1 MKQVSPSNGSIRS
14 GAGRLW
20 GRIRA
25 LLGIALVVSAF
36 GATLRPAAAHD
47 AKVVG
52 PDGKVHQPIEVFLA
66 ADRTPQPGDVVNLTM
81 TATPYLNGP
90 VLTLK
95 WVLPAGVELLG
106 GATEESF
113 AAIAPGQ
120 SVQSQ
125 RQVRFPTAGIYKVA
139 VSAGLSPNVAQQLA
153 YADVLYFIVAADGAS
168 RITDVDPA
176 AKSPLGSTMQS
187 DIHLLGSTVNA
198 AVANGDPCFTV
209 SGTIRRIER
218 TTTSTAIQPDM
229 LVPVR
234 FAYLEVREEDLIADD
249 VEAYGITDA
258 NGNYSFDF
266 CDDDGLL
273 DDTLELY
280 VRLYA
285 SIYEQKDGF
294 EIVYVEDSSYIDEMY
309 YYDSTIFSSG
319 GGNFGVSMD
328 LDATQSG
335 PFNIADTIY
344 EGWRFWKDSG
354 GESGGVD
361 AFDFTAEVHW
371 EPGYVDI
378 GSLNTYYDQAQE
390 EITIGTVR
398 DPDTWDDSSIL
409 HEYGH
414 MIEDNYSCD
423 ESLGGAHRFTDIL
436 DDEEFA
442 WSEGYQNYFQGA
454 VRLARGWPDANFY
467 LDVNAAGEIGSTNLE
482 RWHKTNPMRV
492 SPRNEVAI
500 AALFWDLLDG
510 IDSTNDDQDRV
521 QHGHAM
527 IQEVY
532 TDYEFADQG
541 IGDQTCSVD
550 RFFQAWQTL
559 GKPAD
564 AATAAVVIQN
574 VGGDSPFTVASAQAA
589 GEPANAA
596 QVVTAQAAPTALD
609 YQWWKHLSFTVD
621 RSKSMAGAPIEAVKT
636 VLTEQVAD
644 IANSPKGVE
653 FSLASFENSSL
664 NNTTLLAGK
673 FYADDVTPAINSITA
688 SNANDDSCP
697 VESLRAMSQAIG
709 DKYVGEAWL
718 FTDGDAPASA
728 AANASVN
735 TLVKSLQSH
744 KLKQS
749 IALLG
754 GCNAAPV
761 APLNTTGAIQKHL
774 GLAADASQSGGIVP
788 YLLTALGSGGQFLY
802 VGENQMDD
810 AADILRAQ
818 LSHSAGAGRWSDY
831 VSDTATYRYDK
842 LASWEYQWVDTS
854 TAAGGTDQGV
864 LFANSPIAVTLP
876 QPFTYYG
883 AAGQT
888 TVQVDH
894 YGYLT
899 FGASQSS
906 QSQNTVLPNAA
917 TPNNALYPLW
927 DELDWNNPPAV
938 AAADQVS
945 AAAAAI
951 PQVNVYTKAAGDWFA
966 IETRGFRTNAPER
979 AYQVLLNAA
988 TGEIRYQYG
997 NVGTDAGTATIGLE
1011 NSTGTAAVQVSLND
1025 VNGASNNMGYAFTP
1039 APAQPSKS
1047 YTVAVDSLMN
1057 SVGFLLTGYS
1067 GSFDPLT
1074 VRTPDNTAVSCADT
1088 ANVLCLNLG
1097 LVQYVQVKTNGRNGI
1112 WQATV
1117 SAGNTGA
1124 GTFSFSTL
1132 GAGSIN
1138 PASNS
1143 DRSRS
1148 TGAQR
1153 FALQIER
1160 PVTGNVLDGWFTKPS
1175 GVRFGSQFRFYDD
1188 GAHDDGKA
1196 GDGRFGSDE
1205 FTPPSAGIAYLW
1217 LAGSADGAAFKRAE
1231 PMPFDFQPL
1240 AVTSQGDGVNYG
1252 DVTVLA
1258 FTIQNLDSV
1267 RHCYDR
1273 SAAVPAG
1280 WLYDWKMTPGE
1291 FLSGLCLNAG
1301 ESATRTIEIKMD
1313 ATSPNALPSGTT
1325 GEVVVTFIEK
1335 EVGQMSDSASAQVTR
1350 RRPPALIEFKNH
1362 SGPSYLRPTGV
1373 DTTTLSVFV
1382 FDELLTSVADG
1393 TPVTFSTTLG
1403 SIEPSGVTT
1412 KGRLYPVFT
1421 AGTVEGKAVVT
1432 AMAGSAT
1439 ATTTVTIQAPYADL
1453 IDLTSSLVAA
1463 STQSPN
1469 ATLTATVRDR
1479 WGSPL
1484 ANQTVRLS
1492 VAGDGDNGTLNG
1504 GEVITG
1510 TTNAAGQ
1517 LTATFTR
1524 GERPGIVIALAQL
1537 IVTENGQPHVALE
1550 DQLIIN
1556 VTDGAISKTYLPLVT
1571 R

>member
-1 MKQVSPSNGSIRS
+1 MKQISPSNGPITA

-20 GRIRA
+20 RLVRS
-25 LLGIALVVSAF
+25 LLGLALIVSAF
-36 GATLRPAAAHD
+36 GATLHPVAAHD

-52 PDGKVHQPIEVFLA
+52 PDGKVHQPIEVTLA

-81 TATPYLNGP
+81 AATPYLNGP
-90 VLTLK
+90 ALTLK
-95 WVLPAGVELLG
+95 WVLPAGLELLG
-106 GATEESF
+106 GTTDESF

-120 SVQSQ
+120 TVQSQ
-125 RQVRFPTAGIYKVA
+125 RQVRFPSVGTYKVA
-139 VSAGLSPNVAQQLA
+139 VSATLSPNPAQQLA
-153 YADVLYFIVAADGAS
+153 YADVLYFIVAADGTS
-168 RITDVDPA
+168 RITDIDPA
-176 AKSPLGSTMQS
+176 AQSPLGSTMQS
-187 DIHLLGSTVNA
+187 DIHLLGPTVNA
-198 AVANGDPCFTV
+198 AAANGDPCFKV

-218 TTTSTAIQPDM
+218 TITFGGILPDA

-234 FAYLEVREEDLIADD
+234 FALIEVREEDLIADD
-249 VEAYGITDA
+249 VQEYGITDA
-258 NGNYSFDF
+258 NGNYSFEF
-266 CDDDGLL
+266 CDNDGLF

-319 GGNFGVSMD
+319 GGDFDVSMD
-328 LDATQSG
+328 LDTTQSG
-335 PFNIADTIY
+335 PFNIADTIF
-344 EGWRFWKDSG
+344 EAWTFWK
-354 GESGGVD
+354 ESGGASDGDNAVD
-361 AFDFTAEVHW
+361 ITAEVHW
-371 EPGYVDI
+371 EPGYVDY
-378 GSLNTYYDQAQE
+378 GTLNTYYDQAQE

-398 DPDTWDDSSIL
+398 DPDTWDDSSII

-423 ESLGGAHRFTDIL
+423 ESLGGSHNFTDIL

-442 WSEGYQNYFQGA
+442 WSEGYQNYFQSA
-454 VRLARGWPDANFY
+454 VRQGRGWPDAKYYF
-467 LDVNAAGEIGSTNLE
+467 DVDDTGAIGFADLE
-482 RWHKTNPMRV
+482 LWHKDNPMLV
-492 SPRNEVAI
+492 DPRNEAAI
-500 AALFWDLLDG
+500 AALFWDLIDG
-510 IDSTNDDQDRV
+510 SDPINDGQDRV
-521 QHGHAM
+521 LHGHAM

-532 TDYEFADQG
+532 TDDEFADQG
-541 IGDQTCSVD
+541 VGDETCSVD
-550 RFFQAWQTL
+550 RFFQAWQAL
-559 GKPAD
+559 DKPAN

-574 VGGDSPFTVASAQAA
+574 VGGDSPFTVASAGAA
-589 GEPANAA
+589 GDTASAA
-596 QVVTAQAAPTALD
+596 QVVTAQASPTALD
-609 YQWWKHLSFTVD
+609 YQWWKHLILTVD
-621 RSKSMAGAPIEAVKT
+621 RSNSMAGDPINAVKT
-636 VLTEQVAD
+636 VLNEQVAD
-644 IANSPKGVE
+644 ITNSPKGVE
-653 FSLASFENSSL
+653 FSLASFENSNL

-673 FYADDVTPAINSITA
+673 FYADDVTPVINSITT
-688 SNANDDSCP
+688 SSANDDTCP

-709 DKYVGEAWL
+709 DKFQGEAWL
-718 FTDGDAPASA
+718 FTDGDAPGTA

-754 GCNAAPV
+754 GCDGFISP
-761 APLNTTGAIQKHL
+761 PLATTGATQKHL
-774 GLAADASQSGGIVP
+774 GLAADASQSSGIVP

-802 VGENQMDD
+802 VGESQMNE

-831 VSDTATYRYDK
+831 VSNTPTYRYDK
-842 LASWEYQWVDTS
+842 LASWDYKWIDTS
-854 TAAGGTDQGV
+854 VAAGGTNHGV
-864 LFANSPIAVTLP
+864 LFANSPLAVTLP
-876 QPFTYYG
+876 NAFTYYG
-883 AAGQT
+883 VAGQT
-888 TVQVDH
+888 TAQVDQ

-899 FGASQSS
+899 FGTAQSS
-906 QSQNTVLPNAA
+906 QSQNTTLPNAA
-917 TPNNALYPLW
+917 TPNNALYVLW
-927 DELDWNNPPAV
+927 DQLDWNNPPGV
-938 AAADQVS
+938 VAADQVS
-945 AAAAAI
+945 AAAV
-951 PQVNVYTKAAGDWFA
+951 PQVDVYSKAEGDWFA

-979 AYQVLLNAA
+979 AYQVLLNAT

-1025 VNGASNNMGYAFTP
+1025 VNGASNNMGYYFTP
-1039 APAQPSKS
+1039 APAQPSKTF
-1047 YTVAVDSLMN
+1047 TVAVDSLMN

-1067 GSFDPLT
+1067 GSFDPLA
-1074 VRTPDNTAVSCADT
+1074 VRYPDNTAVSCADT
-1088 ANVLCLNLG
+1088 ANVLCITLDR
-1097 LVQYVQVKTNGRNGI
+1097 VQYVQVKTNGRNGI

-1148 TGAQR
+1148 TGPQR

-1160 PVTGNVLDGWFTKPS
+1160 PVTGNVLDGWFTKPNGS
-1175 GVRFGSQFRFYDD
+1175 RFGSQFRFYDD

-1196 GDGRFGSDE
+1196 GDGRFGSDD
-1205 FTPPSAGIAYLW
+1205 FTPPSAGIGYLW
-1217 LAGSADGAAFKRAE
+1217 LGGSADGAAFKRAE
-1231 PMPFDFQPL
+1231 PTPFDFQPL
-1240 AVTSQGDGVNYG
+1240 AVTAQGDGVNYG
-1252 DVTVLA
+1252 DVTVLS
-1258 FTIQNLDSV
+1258 FTIQNLDSA

-1273 SAAVPAG
+1273 AAAVPTG
-1280 WLYDWKMTPGE
+1280 WSYDWKMTPAE
-1291 FLSGLCLNAG
+1291 FLSGLCLNGG
-1301 ESATRTIEIKMD
+1301 ESATRTIEIKLA
-1313 ATSPNALPSGTT
+1313 ATSPNTLPSGTT
-1325 GEVVVTFIEK
+1325 GEVAVTFVEK
-1335 EVGQMSDSASAQVTR
+1335 EVGQMSDSATAQVTR

-1382 FDELLTSVADG
+1382 FDDQLTSVADG
-1393 TPVTFSTTLG
+1393 TEVTFSTTLG
-1403 SIEPSGVTT
+1403 SIQPAGVTS

-1432 AMAGSAT
+1432 AMAGSAI

-1453 IDLTSSLVAA
+1453 IDLTSSAVAA
-1463 STQSPN
+1463 SVQSPD
-1469 ATLTATVRDR
+1469 ATLTTTVRDR

-1492 VAGDGDNGTLNG
+1492 VAGDGDNGTING

-1510 TTNAAGQ
+1510 TTDAAGQ

-1524 GERPGIVIALAQL
+1524 GERPGTVIALAQL

-1550 DQLIIN
+1550 DQLVII
-1556 VTDGAISKTYLPLVT
+1556 VTDGATSKTYLPLVN